1 MIKETKSRRSVPAIK
16 QSMKYLAGAWARPSL
31 KLLKLTKETFRGRH
45 LVMNELATPSLVP
58 NALLL
63 RIFLFLG
70 RLRS

>member
-1 MIKETKSRRSVPAIK
+1 MIKETNPAGPYSYKTIDEI
-16 QSMKYLAGAWARPSL
+16 LAGHRVRPSL
-31 KLLKLTKETFRGRH
+31 KLLKPTKETFRGRH

-58 NALLL
+58 NAVLL